1 MWEVA
6 WSPARSSCSWRWQS
20 RRAECA
26 AVAVPGAVEIDP
38 AILFPDFL
46 LPIIDGGNVACDC
59 SMPADAGSPVWK
71 TRAEFEVEPV
81 ARSLGELVG

>member
-1 MWEVA
+1 
-6 WSPARSSCSWRWQS
+6 
-20 RRAECA
+20 
-26 AVAVPGAVEIDP
+26 
-38 AILFPDFL
+38 L